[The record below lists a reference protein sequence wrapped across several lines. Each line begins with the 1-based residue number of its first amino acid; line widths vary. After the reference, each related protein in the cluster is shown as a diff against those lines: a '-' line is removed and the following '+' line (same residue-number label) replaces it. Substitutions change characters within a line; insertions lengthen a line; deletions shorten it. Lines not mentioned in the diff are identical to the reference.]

1 MLGHLDGG
9 RLLVGVQLLEGVQDG
24 INDRRRL
31 LLRVDEQGHRQGGVD
46 APALGLEPAGTGAV
60 AHALAGLGQV
70 FLVVG
75 EDGDQQAP
83 GRVRVADGQG
93 DAHAAGDADVRDDLE
108 AARVQVL
115 GEVDEEAIGFAGQ
128 DRPRVH
134 SLARVPLGDL
144 EEVDEHARALVV
156 EALAVDV
163 GAVQGGHEGEV
174 AAHDA
179 QDFGQRVGP
188 LLAGQHAE
196 VMDDAPVGRLR
207 EADRQDQGLAG
218 QAHGLVGADDHEG
231 LGGGRVEE

>member
-1 MLGHLDGG
+1 M
-9 RLLVGVQLLEGVQDG
+9 
-24 INDRRRL
+24 
-31 LLRVDEQGHRQGGVD
+31 
-46 APALGLEPAGTGAV
+46 
-60 AHALAGLGQV
+60 
-70 FLVVG
+70 
-75 EDGDQQAP
+75 
-83 GRVRVADGQG
+83 ADGQG
-93 DAHAAGDADVRDDLE
+93 DTHAAGDTDVCDDLE
-108 AARVQVL
+108 ATRVQVL

-144 EEVDEHARALVV
+144 DEVDEHARALVV
-156 EALAVDV
+156 EAFAVDV

-174 AAHDA
+174 AANDA

-196 VMDDAPVGRLR
+196 VMNDAPVGRLR